1 MAHGLLIL
9 LIGEE
14 NKNRQAYL
22 HLDKTYVV
30 EILFGFET
38 DTYDTLGKITKV
50 SQLQEVTKLG
60 IENAVHSSSG
70 KQEQV
75 YPPYSSKAV
84 LGKPLFWWA
93 RNNKLDE
100 IVVPTRVVEIYD
112 IALLEKKK
120 ISGKALLKDIQEK
133 IAKVN
138 GNFRQETIVKEWKKN
153 IDKNVAYSL
162 IKISVDCSSGTYM
175 RTLAYN
181 LGKKLGCG
189 AIAYD
194 IYRTKVG
201 EYTL

>member
-1 MAHGLLIL
+1 
-9 LIGEE
+9 
-14 NKNRQAYL
+14 
-22 HLDKTYVV
+22 
-30 EILFGFET
+30 
-38 DTYDTLGKITKV
+38 
-50 SQLQEVTKLG
+50 
-60 IENAVHSSSG
+60 
-70 KQEQV
+70 
-75 YPPYSSKAV
+75 V